1 MKKLTI
7 FYDIFCPNCTK
18 FTHTIKKLD
27 WLHLLE
33 IKKLRDENITNV
45 HKEIDIKLAGQQMAS
60 FVNKWQYGYFSLF
73 SIFARIPI
81 LWIFAPL
88 FFILKIT
95 GLGQLLYIQFAIKRR
110 IIPLHC
116 SVDSCGK

>member
-7 FYDIFCPNCTK
+7 FYDNFCPNCTK

-88 FFILKIT
+88 FFILKIESWPIDSVFF
-95 GLGQLLYIQFAIKRR
+95 LNSSFQF
-110 IIPLHC
+110 LMFQTNN
-116 SVDSCGK
+116 